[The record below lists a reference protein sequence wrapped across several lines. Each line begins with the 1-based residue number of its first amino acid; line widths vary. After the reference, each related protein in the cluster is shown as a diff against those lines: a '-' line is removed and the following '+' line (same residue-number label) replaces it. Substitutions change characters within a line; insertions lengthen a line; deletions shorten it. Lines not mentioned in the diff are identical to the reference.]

1 MAEEKKKTTRTRKTT
16 AKAKTEPK
24 TEPVAEDATVTED
37 AVTETVEVK
46 VEEATPAPATFTE
59 AQVQEMIAAAVAKAT
74 AEAAEALKAQ
84 GPQIIQVTADT
95 EKVHFL
101 WQAEVSGE
109 NVYEV
114 GPNGMYGR
122 IIGKTGSFFVPKS
135 DLSRVMD
142 SMFRFLLKK
151 RWIIAVDG
159 LTDDEREAY
168 GVNYKEGELLDKKA
182 FAKMVELG
190 DGMLEVYPK
199 LCQGHR
205 EMVAKRYHEAYLD
218 KNPYVTRDIVVELN
232 RMSKELG
239 SKTGDFADIIEA
251 MNDADLK

>member
-16 AKAKTEPK
+16 AKAKAEP
-24 TEPVAEDATVTED
+24 EIDSVTVTED
-37 AVTETVEVK
+37 TVTEAVEVK
-46 VEEATPAPATFTE
+46 VEEAMPAPATFTE

-74 AEAAEALKAQ
+74 AEAAETLKAQ
-84 GPQIIQVTADT
+84 GPQIIQVTADA
-95 EKVHFL
+95 EKVRFI
-101 WQAEVSGE
+101 WQAEVSDE

-122 IIGKTGSFFVPKS
+122 IIGKTGTFFVPKS

-168 GVNYKEGELLDKKA
+168 DVNYKEGELLDKKA
-182 FAKMVELG
+182 FARMVELG
-190 DGMLEVYPK
+190 DGMLEIYQK

-218 KNPYVTRDIVVELN
+218 KSPYVTREIVVELN

-251 MNDADLK
+251 MNAADLK